1 MAPFNRYRTLDVIRG
16 VVAARA
22 EDRITLYTGND
33 DHIVLEP
40 ERARRDWRDMRS
52 LIETVW
58 GYAITCH
65 KAQGSQWD
73 DVVLFDESWAFRDTR
88 ERWLYTAVTRAQ
100 KEVTL
105 IGDIRTLSDAL
116 QKEFS
121 KSRNTDMQQK
131 LCFSMNQYRQDS

>member
-1 MAPFNRYRTLDVIRG
+1 MIDVLKL
-16 VVAARA
+16 A
-22 EDRITLYTGND
+22 
-33 DHIVLEP
+33 
-40 ERARRDWRDMRS
+40 
-52 LIETVW
+52 
-58 GYAITCH
+58 YAITIH
-65 KAQGSQWD
+65 KSQGSQFSRVIIPLD
-73 DVVLFDESWAFRDTR
+73 KSPNLDLTMF
-88 ERWLYTAVTRAQ
+88 YTAVTRAQ